1 MEFRK
6 MRRGRQELSFEET
19 EAILNRRTAGVLA
32 LSGDEGYPYAVPI
45 SYVYV
50 DGHFLIF
57 NHLFDRTEVHSFGG
71 WKCGLT

>member
-50 DGHFLIF
+50 DGKLY
-57 NHLFDRTEVHSFGG
+57 
-71 WKCGLT
+71 